1 MQTTNIQQKYKAF
14 VRSYQSMPKVAKVVI
29 EWNDNHQQHEFLISL
44 DDYWIDEFSYPYR
57 HTKVERLTEEDIF
70 YHAGNIQGLYELVIS
85 NAEDF
90 KIIDIIDF
98 Y

>member
-1 MQTTNIQQKYKAF
+1 MQTINIQQKYKAF

-57 HTKVERLTEEDIF
+57 HTKVGRLTEEDILRLKEGITV
-70 YHAGNIQGLYELVIS
+70 YGKENLSSVLEDYE
-85 NAEDF
+85 
-90 KIIDIIDF
+90 
-98 Y
+98 